1 MFRNILK
8 PNMVRHFNHR
18 YCETNFKE
26 NNKVIEKLM
35 REQNKNLNEIK
46 DEISKICIM
55 MGFLIVIVSFTR

>member
-8 PNMVRHFNHR
+8 PNMVRHFNYR

-46 DEISKICIM
+46 DEISKIEDSSKKEIN
-55 MGFLIVIVSFTR
+55 LE